1 MNANTAILFIFVASL
16 TSQLIGCEDKPGDT
30 QQPTQDTDTDADTDA
45 DADTDSDADSDAD
58 ADADADS
65 DADTD
70 TAVPYAEDI
79 TSFPLDCETD
89 GSLHQDILTATAVT
103 VGDPEG
109 DPQVEVRWE
118 KCDGSAF
125 SGTKTCYVH
134 VGTYMPY
141 GVDRHIYETG
151 SDSFTWSSG
160 QSHFITTFD
169 GWPSSS
175 PFGADSC
182 GAIKEF
188 FVVCD
193 DSSAHPDHWYSSDPV
208 TIEKICP

>member
-1 MNANTAILFIFVASL
+1 ML
-16 TSQLIGCEDKPGDT
+16 D
-30 QQPTQDTDTDADTDA
+30 PT
-45 DADTDSDADSDAD
+45 
-58 ADADADS
+58 
-65 DADTD
+65 
-70 TAVPYAEDI
+70 
-79 TSFPLDCETD
+79 
-89 GSLHQDILTATAVT
+89 
-103 VGDPEG
+103 G

-125 SGTKTCYVH
+125 STSKTCHVH

-151 SDSFTWSSG
+151 SDSFTWNSG
-160 QSHFITTFD
+160 RSYFVTTFD
-169 GWPSSS
+169 AWPGSS
-175 PFGADSC
+175 PFSAASC

-193 DSSAHPDHWYSSDPV
+193 DSSAHPDHWYSSDPI